1 MGNVDGMVKVKE
13 GGRWKGDSTRPQAP
27 QKCQNIPRNVF
38 PQTSKHHIK
47 LRMKANKIQ
56 MFMQFWLLGR
66 TEINS
71 N

>member
-38 PQTSKHHIK
+38 PQT
-47 LRMKANKIQ
+47 RANKSNREEQ
-56 MFMQFWLLGR
+56 R
-66 TEINS
+66 T
-71 N
+71 